1 MGERDERQGFKGG
14 GPMIRIGSVGEMAY
28 DVRAE
33 VSQPRL
39 PLLPR
44 PRARSEI
51 RTGVLQEKA
60 RAGTA
65 SVDNEST
72 ARPPAA

>member
-14 GPMIRIGSVGEMAY
+14 GPMIRIGSVGEQAY
-28 DVRAE
+28 DVRLE

-44 PRARSEI
+44 PRS
-51 RTGVLQEKA
+51 
-60 RAGTA
+60 
-65 SVDNEST
+65 SVDLEST